1 MLVFF
6 ELICMVFL
14 ISTEEGCN
22 ILERILVPI
31 IKTTLYL
38 ILLKNL
44 QQICRGRMVV
54 FIIKVVK

>member
-1 MLVFF
+1 
-6 ELICMVFL
+6 MVFL

-31 IKTTLYL
+31 IKTTKYL

-44 QQICRGRMVV
+44 QQIWRGRMVV

>member
-1 MLVFF
+1 MLGIF
-6 ELICMVFL
+6 ELICLLFL
-14 ISTEEGCN
+14 TSIEEGCK

-31 IKTTLYL
+31 IITTKYL

-44 QQICRGRMVV
+44 QQIWRGRMVV